1 MGASKKSKG
10 SGKPERKA
18 SGDSPRK
25 SFGQSYAL
33 IGIAMIAILATAV
46 YGGVNLYQSHN
57 PAPVAAMPM
66 RVAANGDPAQNL
78 RMTLDPNLFVG
89 DVKQAYTVAER
100 DPALLAQMHCY
111 CGCDKT
117 NNHKN
122 LLDCFRDDHGSHCPI
137 CTGEAVMAERLADQ
151 GMPIEKI
158 RDSIRS
164 RYAHGE

>member
-1 MGASKKSKG
+1 MSSRKKANS
-10 SGKPERKA
+10 SGKPAPKA
-18 SGDSPRK
+18 SGDSSRK

-46 YGGVNLYQSHN
+46 YGGVSLYQSHDAAEA
-57 PAPVAAMPM
+57 PARPVQ
-66 RVAANGDPAQNL
+66 VAKSGDPGQQL
-78 RMTLDPNLFVG
+78 RITLDPNLFVG
-89 DVKQAYTVAER
+89 DVKHAYTVAER

>member
-1 MGASKKSKG
+1 MSARKKANSA
-10 SGKPERKA
+10 GKPPRKVSA
-18 SGDSPRK
+18 DSSRK

-33 IGIAMIAILATAV
+33 IGIALVAILATAV
-46 YGGVNLYQSHN
+46 YGGVDLYQSRKQ
-57 PAPVAAMPM
+57 AAGPPM
-66 RVAANGDPAQNL
+66 QTRVAANSDPGKQL
-78 RMTLDPNLFVG
+78 RITLDPNLFVG
-89 DVKQAYTVAER
+89 DVKHAYQVAER

-137 CTGEAVMAERLADQ
+137 CTGEAVMAERLAGQ
-151 GMPIEKI
+151 GMPIEKV
-158 RDSIRS
+158 RDSIRD